1 MDKAIENKIDQLQ
14 QEFLEA
20 PHTNCDASEAE
31 AMKQL
36 ILNMGLATAGLTE
49 GDEDFDKIMAET
61 EERLRNPQNLGPE
74 CVVAEVVFRRMAV
87 NLTDGYSYLDRT
99 INAKNAAQS
108 DRASKP
114 RPKSKDKITDEIE
127 EVLSGNPK
135 LSAKAVGQALE
146 TCGKI
151 TLIEEEYHHSE
162 DASRLKVSNLRSRVT
177 DAKKRLQKDSG

>member
-20 PHTNCDASEAE
+20 PHTNCNASEAD

-49 GDEDFDKIMAET
+49 GDEDCDKIMAET

-87 NLTDGYSYLDRT
+87 NLTDAYSYLDST

-108 DRASKP
+108 ERASKP
-114 RPKSKDKITDEIE
+114 RPNNRDKITKAIE
-127 EVLSGNPK
+127 EILLDNPK
-135 LSAKAVGQALE
+135 LSAKEVGQRLTSGADV
-146 TCGKI
+146 I
-151 TLIEEEYHHSE
+151 LIEEEFRHCE
-162 DASRLKVSNLRSRVT
+162 DASTLKISNLPNRVT
-177 DAKKRLQKDSG
+177 DARKRLKKDSG